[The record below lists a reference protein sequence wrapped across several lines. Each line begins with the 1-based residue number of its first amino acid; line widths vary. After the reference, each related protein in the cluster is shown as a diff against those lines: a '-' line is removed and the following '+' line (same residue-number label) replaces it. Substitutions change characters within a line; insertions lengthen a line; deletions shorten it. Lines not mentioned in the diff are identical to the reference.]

1 MPTPPD
7 EDGDARDNTPER
19 STSSPRETGDQV
31 PVVQGAVLKSSGK
44 KLDPS
49 PMSDQGAARA
59 VTPPRP
65 PTNTPRALPHS
76 EDGEKA
82 LLCSILLDPKELV
95 PQCIEQLGR
104 DAFYSQAHQTV
115 YDAIVELWDQK
126 RPIDL
131 VTLGQHLT
139 DRALLHKVGGVPAL
153 SELFGFV
160 PSAANAQYYFE
171 IVRDKFILRKLIDAC
186 NSCIRAAYEEN
197 ESVDALLD
205 FAERGIYAI
214 KSDQTTGNIAD
225 INEQVFSAMEH
236 IEQLYNN
243 RGQVTGLP
251 TGFTDLDELTSG
263 LHPGE
268 MIVIAARPSMGK
280 TALAMTMAEHAA
292 IDHKK
297 CVGVFS
303 LEMSSRQLVQRLLCS
318 RARVNLQNVR
328 NGRLS
333 DRDFPRLANAASHL
347 HKTKLY
353 IDDTPGLSIL
363 ELRARA
369 RRLSSRFGL
378 DLIVVDYLQLLRS
391 PSRRGQENRQIEIS
405 EISAGIK
412 ALAKELNIPVV
423 VLSQLNRDP
432 DKRGG
437 GKPRLSD
444 LRESGAIEQ
453 DADVVLLLVRSEL
466 YEDDEDRKQEERGK
480 ADIIIAKQRNGPT
493 GEVTL
498 AFLSEFT
505 RFENL
510 ARHEE

>member
-1 MPTPPD
+1 MPTPPAK
-7 EDGDARDNTPER
+7 DGANERWGAQSSQLNKPNSNPKPSSMRD
-19 STSSPRETGDQV
+19 
-31 PVVQGAVLKSSGK
+31 
-44 KLDPS
+44 
-49 PMSDQGAARA
+49 A
-59 VTPPRP
+59 VTATPSQARP
-65 PTNTPRALPHS
+65 PTDTPRALPHS

-95 PQCIEQLGR
+95 PLCIEQIGR
-104 DAFYSQAHQTV
+104 EAFYSHAHQTV
-115 YDAIVELWDQK
+115 YDAIVDLWDQK

-131 VTLGQHLT
+131 VTLGQYLT
-139 DRALLHKVGGVPAL
+139 DHGLLEKVGGAPVL

-171 IVRDKFILRKLIDAC
+171 IVRDKFILRKLINTC
-186 NSCIRAAYEEN
+186 NDCIRAAYEQN
-197 ESVDALLD
+197 DSVDGLLD
-205 FAERGIYAI
+205 SAERGIYAI
-214 KSDQTTGNIAD
+214 KNNQTGGNIVD

-251 TGFTDLDELTSG
+251 TGFTDLDKLTSG

-268 MIVIAARPSMGK
+268 MVVIAARPSMGK

-292 IDHKK
+292 VDHKK
-297 CVGVFS
+297 SVGVFS

-318 RARVNLQNVR
+318 RARVNLQHVR
-328 NGRLS
+328 NGGLTE
-333 DRDFPRLANAASHL
+333 RDFPRLTTAASHL
-347 HKTKLY
+347 HKTKMY

-391 PSRRGQENRQIEIS
+391 PSRRGQENRQIEIA
-405 EISAGIK
+405 EISSGIK
-412 ALAKELNIPVV
+412 ALAKELNIPVI

-453 DADVVLLLVRSEL
+453 DADVVLLLVRSEI
-466 YEDDEDRKQEERGK
+466 YEEDDEKKQQEKGK